1 MNPNKKKIDKIYS
14 QIDKIASVGK
24 DNFIEYSQ
32 YIDDSITKSDY
43 DNLLQCLYLHY
54 NIDIEKL
61 HTVDDVKKKTWT
73 QIRLLTNLSLTKKI
87 KKLYDSKKVYQTSF
101 DVYSEDP
108 NFVGLNL
115 SSPLS
120 VTYSHATASSG
131 INITRFNKT
140 LNINITNNKIY
151 EITISKAIWSDTSKP
166 SNIEQFQKI
175 IATASSYTLEIP
187 TTFDSQ
193 WLINTKQKPP
203 FKELNYS
210 FKLTTHKHLGQIVEI
225 DDYNEE
231 TKYYI
236 KNRQFSRIMK
246 TRRNFL
252 EVSKVGATQ
261 SVILNEYDYSI
272 SDDDNMYKK
281 YVTAI
286 NLLTS

>member
-87 KKLYDSKKVYQTSF
+87 KKLYDSKNVYQTSF

-252 EVSKVGATQ
+252 EVYKVGATQ
-261 SVILNEYDYSI
+261 SVILNDYDYSI

>member
-87 KKLYDSKKVYQTSF
+87 KKLYDSKNVYQTSF
-101 DVYSEDP
+101 DVYNND
-108 NFVGLNL
+108 
-115 SSPLS
+115 
-120 VTYSHATASSG
+120 
-131 INITRFNKT
+131 NI
-140 LNINITNNKIY
+140 L
-151 EITISKAIWSDTSKP
+151 
-166 SNIEQFQKI
+166 
-175 IATASSYTLEIP
+175 
-187 TTFDSQ
+187 
-193 WLINTKQKPP
+193 
-203 FKELNYS
+203 
-210 FKLTTHKHLGQIVEI
+210 LGQIVEI

-261 SVILNEYDYSI
+261 SVILNGYDYSI